1 MKYEVT
7 TQQGNKYIVSDDSA
21 WLWIELERETGL
33 TMQQAAAKMAEGS
46 LDVITVLLYRAAVIE
61 NKTQLKTHKAWV
73 LNEFDTFEIV
83 SEDPKA
89 TGAEAS
95 EENL

>member
-1 MKYEVT
+1 M
-7 TQQGNKYIVSDDSA
+7 SDDSA

-33 TMQQAAAKMAEGS
+33 TMQQAGAKMAEGS
-46 LDVITVLLYRAAVIE
+46 LDLITALLFKASVIE
-61 NKTQLKTHKAWV
+61 KKTELKTHKAWV
-73 LNEFDTFEIV
+73 QHEFDTFDIV

-95 EENL
+95 SEI

>member
-7 TQQGNKYIVSDDSA
+7 TQQGNKYEVSDDSA

-33 TMQQAAAKMAEGS
+33 TMQQAGAKMAEGS
-46 LDVITVLLYRAAVIE
+46 LDIITALLFKAAVME
-61 NKTQLKTHKAWV
+61 KKTDLKSHKAWV
-73 LNEFDTFEIV
+73 LNEFETFDV
-83 SEDPKA
+83 VAEDPKA

-95 EENL
+95 EGN

>member
-33 TMQQAAAKMAEGS
+33 TMQQAGAKMAEGS
-46 LDVITVLLYRAAVIE
+46 LDVITSLLFKAAVIE
-61 NKTQLKTHKAWV
+61 KKTELKTHKAWV
-73 LNEFDTFEIV
+73 LHEFETFDVV

-89 TGAEAS
+89 TDAEAS
-95 EENL
+95 SGT